1 MVAKLAVE
9 SVLQGA
15 GQGEVLQKQGGTWAN
30 FGSDGA
36 DRRPLAVLQM
46 KIISAASRAGETRVQ
61 GFPLSK
67 PEGNSH

>member
-1 MVAKLAVE
+1 MVAMPAVE

-15 GQGEVLQKQGGTWAN
+15 GQGEALQKQGGAWGN

-36 DRRPLAVLQM
+36 DHRPLAALQM

-61 GFPLSK
+61 ESDIGERVF
-67 PEGNSH
+67 